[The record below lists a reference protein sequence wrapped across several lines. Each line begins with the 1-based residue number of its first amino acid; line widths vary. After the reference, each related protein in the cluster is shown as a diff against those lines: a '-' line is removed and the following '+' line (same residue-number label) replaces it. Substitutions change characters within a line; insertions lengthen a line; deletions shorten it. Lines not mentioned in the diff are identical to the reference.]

1 MIELKTP
8 REIEEMKPAGRFVG
22 GILKE
27 LQETTKVGTNLLEI
41 DEFVHKKIVDRK
53 GAESCYVD
61 YAPDFGTGP
70 FAHYICTSVN
80 DAVLHGVPYD
90 YSLKDGD
97 LVSLDLAISVD
108 GWVADSAVSFV
119 VGKDPDPEDLRIIK
133 CTEEALAAAID
144 VAKPGNRLGDIGAA
158 VQEIAE
164 AAGYGVVREYVGHG
178 IGRDMHEDPN
188 VPNFGRKH
196 TGVKLEAGM
205 VLAIEP
211 MVNVGTYKTRVMP
224 DGWLVCTRDGL
235 PSAHFEKT
243 VAITEDGPLILTTEE
258 GRERPV

>member
-144 VAKPGNRLGDIGAA
+144 VAKPGNRLGDISNTIGDVA
-158 VQEIAE
+158 
-164 AAGYGVVREYVGHG
+164 REYGYPINLEFGGHGVGHIMHRHRTVVPQDHRRDLPG
-178 IGRDMHEDPN
+178 SEGRLDPACL
-188 VPNFGRKH
+188 RR
-196 TGVKLEAGM
+196 
-205 VLAIEP
+205 LARRP
-211 MVNVGTYKTRVMP
+211 LR
-224 DGWLVCTRDGL
+224 
-235 PSAHFEKT
+235 AHHRHH
-243 VAITEDGPLILTTEE
+243 
-258 GRERPV
+258 RERPDRFHRSHQPLIGVWRMVGA

>member
-108 GWVADSAVSFV
+108 GWVADSAIKVVS
-119 VGKDPDPEDLRIIK
+119 
-133 CTEEALAAAID
+133 
-144 VAKPGNRLGDIGAA
+144 
-158 VQEIAE
+158 
-164 AAGYGVVREYVGHG
+164 VRSS
-178 IGRDMHEDPN
+178 
-188 VPNFGRKH
+188 
-196 TGVKLEAGM
+196 M
-205 VLAIEP
+205 VFTISSSFS
-211 MVNVGTYKTRVMP
+211 V
-224 DGWLVCTRDGL
+224 
-235 PSAHFEKT
+235 
-243 VAITEDGPLILTTEE
+243 
-258 GRERPV
+258 